1 MILPEY
7 GLGVMSF
14 DNRTY
19 GGTSGLNT
27 GVLDTILALSGLQPR
42 QLAASNILQQRTK
55 ELAKVL
61 PDWKDAERSGLFAEN
76 FFLDNRLQD
85 LQARSKE
92 LFEKTG
98 KIINIGE
105 IVPENQLRGTFIME
119 GEKMNLQVFFTLTPE
134 KDPLIQQV
142 RMRTVEK

>member
-1 MILPEY
+1 
-7 GLGVMSF
+7 MSF